1 MYDTLCGAVCH
12 VTRCQQP
19 CAFVLLSGGQRCWG
33 DDLSLIHISE
43 PTRLRQVASVRVA
56 NDKKPI
62 V

>member
-33 DDLSLIHISE
+33 DD
-43 PTRLRQVASVRVA
+43 RFVVAFFRQMASVRVA
-56 NDKKPI
+56 NDKKTI

>member
-33 DDLSLIHISE
+33 DD
-43 PTRLRQVASVRVA
+43 RFVVAFFRQMASVRVT